1 MYIYNMIKIRKKNNS
16 NTNLSWNTQSYS
28 AMHIIEIY
36 LLFTVFQECNVLF
49 QQKKKKQKKT
59 G

>member
-1 MYIYNMIKIRKKNNS
+1 MIKMRKKNNS